1 MTELIEFEMFVEL
14 LIPDSIAITAR
25 KALERMGYKIDVRR
39 ADYYKFKAKGE
50 NDLSAE
56 LGKVD
61 ILVNANKHKF
71 IVKKHGEKLESLDK
85 EGKEGVFAVRVIVK
99 DIDNPGKGI
108 LATLR
113 DRLGFTDVEECEK
126 GTMWTL
132 FIKAKARQDALKVGE
147 EITKSLLF
155 NEHFQEYK
163 II

>member
-1 MTELIEFEMFVEL
+1 MMEFEMFVEL
-14 LIPDSIAITAR
+14 LIPDSIAITCR
-25 KALERMGYKIDVRR
+25 KALERMGYSIDVKR
-39 ADYYKFKAKGE
+39 ADYYKFKAKK
-50 NDLSAE
+50 DLSKE
-56 LGKVD
+56 LGEVD

-71 IVKKHGEKLESLDK
+71 TIKKQGEKLESLDK
-85 EGKEGVFAVRVIVK
+85 DGVFAVRVIVK

-113 DRLGFTDVEECEK
+113 ERLGFTDVEDCEK

-132 FIKAKARQDALKVGE
+132 FIKADSRDDALKTGE